1 MDLGT
6 IVLGHSL
13 SNPRTPL
20 LNGGDDAERQMILKM
35 LRLQV
40 ATPLSVLINIA
51 VFLCC
56 ATVIHPS
63 MSDLSTAFP
72 TTVTPN
78 MGMMSVIWMAIFVG
92 QIGYCVLL
100 ILSRMHQTKELL
112 VNGVGLRLV
121 FVNWI
126 MIIWTIL
133 FTLKFWTPS
142 AIVLGILFL
151 FVLWINISLFWFPT
165 HANHPLDTLFI
176 HVPIRLFLL
185 LFLLSVLPQNIF
197 IALDWVYSP
206 DHPERDYD
214 TRATQGFIAVM
225 IVHVLGL
232 LWVLFRR
239 DLFWTIGG
247 VYVCLATMGKRPKP
261 AMIYAALITF
271 AVLYPLFWIA
281 ATTYHRIQEQNREG
295 RIALPADD
303 LPPSEQPVA
312 PVQPEDNQPAVKD
325 TAIAIDGDEDPSA
338 VWGQP
343 RR

>member
-1 MDLGT
+1 MAT
-6 IVLGHSL
+6 TAT
-13 SNPRTPL
+13 TPL
-20 LNGGDDAERQMILKM
+20 LNANGNPNNDAETRMVLKM

-92 QIGYCVLL
+92 QIGYCILL
-100 ILSRMHQTKELL
+100 VLSRMHQTKELL
-112 VNGVGLRLV
+112 AYGVGLRLV

-126 MIIWTIL
+126 MIIWSIL
-133 FTLKFWTPS
+133 FTLKFWTP
-142 AIVLGILFL
+142 AAVVLGVLVL
-151 FVLWINISLFWFPT
+151 FVMWINVSLLWYPT

-176 HVPIRLFLL
+176 HVPMRLFLL

-214 TRATQGFIAVM
+214 NRSTEGFITVI
-225 IVHVLGL
+225 IVHILGL
-232 LWVLFRR
+232 VWVLVRR
-239 DLFWTIGG
+239 DLFWTVGG
-247 VYVCLATMGKRPKP
+247 VYVCFATMGKRPKP
-261 AMIYAALITF
+261 TMIYAALITF
-271 AVLYPLFWIA
+271 AILYPLFWIA
-281 ATTYHRIQEQNREG
+281 ATTYHRISERAREG
-295 RIALPADD
+295 QIALPADD
-303 LPPSEQPVA
+303 LPPSERPVVDVEPEQPDPAGKDA
-312 PVQPEDNQPAVKD
+312 PVVLIE
-325 TAIAIDGDEDPSA
+325 GEEDPAA
-338 VWGQP
+338 VWGQQ
-343 RR
+343 RS